1 MDHLLVISKAVTIR
15 LTREIMKKIFLAI
28 ASVLTAIPS
37 FGQITGVG
45 LARSE
50 QKEELMTQDNDK
62 VDRKSVV

>member
-1 MDHLLVISKAVTIR
+1 
-15 LTREIMKKIFLAI
+15 MKKIILAI

-62 VDRKSVV
+62 VIREVQMQADIVVCGG